1 MYPKGSIGL
10 RKLAIEKTI
19 EIRLFEFIVTAIY
32 LRRIT
37 EGGGGHSC
45 RGYRAGCQ
53 QACCRKEQL
62 LVPTGTKQINSSDLA
77 H

>member
-1 MYPKGSIGL
+1 M
-10 RKLAIEKTI
+10 
-19 EIRLFEFIVTAIY
+19 Y
-32 LRRIT
+32 LRCIT

-62 LVPTGTKQINSSDLA
+62 LVPTGARQISSSDLT